1 MLSKKDEYTLYL
13 LRFPDTAHIA
23 HTYLAYCI
31 GECPNVRF
39 IQTHVVQTNK
49 QKRRTKNIS
58 DIVIIWGKLQKIS
71 TSNNLAIFMGNHLI
85 TYI

>member
-13 LRFPDTAHIA
+13 LRYPDTAHTA

-49 QKRRTKNIS
+49 QKRRMKNIS
-58 DIVIIWGKLQKIS
+58 DIVIMGKVTENK
-71 TSNNLAIFMGNHLI
+71 NNLAIFMGTI
-85 TYI
+85 